1 MDALILSCG
10 TGGGHNTAAYAIK
23 EELLRRGNH
32 AVMINPYLLHSQKLA
47 DRINRAYVS
56 IAQNIPA
63 CFGAIYNL
71 GEAYRRLPCKS
82 PIYYSNAKMVPL
94 MEEYLN
100 RNNFDVVIMTHLF
113 PAEIMTQMKDRGIK
127 IPKTILI
134 ATDYTCIPFTEDTD
148 CDAYIIPAE
157 ELCHEFQSRGIPRE
171 KIFPLGIPVRAE
183 FTMQISK
190 KEARKIL
197 GLAADKKYLLI
208 SGGSIRAGSLKRT
221 IELLHRQCTN
231 DTRIIVI
238 CGNNT
243 RLYNSLVEKYGDVME
258 IVQGTEQMAIY
269 LRASD
274 LYFSKP
280 GGLSS
285 TEAAVMGVPLIHL
298 PPIPGCE
305 TKNAHFFCAYGMNY
319 RIDATRQNVLQALAL
334 ITDTPKCSE
343 MIQKQQKMIRRN
355 SASSICD
362 FAESLMDK
370 VL

>member
-23 EELLRRGNH
+23 EELIRRGDH

-47 DRINRAYVS
+47 DRINRAYISV
-56 IAQNIPA
+56 AQNMPA
-63 CFGAIYNL
+63 CFGAVYNL
-71 GEAYRRLPCKS
+71 GEAYRKLPCKS
-82 PIYYSNAKMVPL
+82 PIYYLNAKMVPI

-100 RNNFDVVIMTHLF
+100 SNHFDVVIMTHLF
-113 PAEIMTQMKDRGIK
+113 PAEIMTRMKDRGIK

-157 ELCHEFQSRGIPRE
+157 ELRHEFQSRGIPYE
-171 KIFPLGIPVRAE
+171 KIFPLGIPVRAD

-208 SGGSIRAGSLKRT
+208 SGGSIGAGNLKKA
-221 IELLHRQCTN
+221 IEFLHGQCN
-231 DTRIIVI
+231 DDTRIIAV
-238 CGNNT
+238 CGNNK
-243 RLYNSLVEKYGDVME
+243 RLYNSLVGKYGDMME
-258 IVQGTEQMAIY
+258 IIQSTEQMAIY

-274 LYFSKP
+274 LYFSKL

-305 TKNAHFFCAYGMNY
+305 TKNVHFFCTYGMNY
-319 RIDATRQNVLQALAL
+319 RIDATRQDMLQALAL

-343 MIQKQQKMIRRN
+343 MIQKQRKMVRRD

-362 FAESLMDK
+362 FAESLMDNA
-370 VL
+370 L

>member
-23 EELLRRGNH
+23 EELLRRGDH
-32 AVMINPYLLHSQKLA
+32 AAMINPYLLYSQKLA
-47 DRINRAYVS
+47 DRIDRTYVS
-56 IAQNIPA
+56 VVQNMPTF
-63 CFGAIYNL
+63 FGAVYHL
-71 GEAYRRLPCKS
+71 GEAYRKLPCKS
-82 PIYYSNAKMVPL
+82 PIYYLNAKMVPI

-100 RNNFDVVIMTHLF
+100 SNHFDVVIMTHLF
-113 PAEIMTQMKDRGIK
+113 PAEIMTQMNDHGIK

-157 ELCHEFQSRGIPRE
+157 ELRHKFQSRGIPHE
-171 KIFPLGIPVRAE
+171 KIFPLGIPVRAD
-183 FTMQISK
+183 FTMQLSK

-197 GLAADKKYLLI
+197 GLDTDKKYVLI
-208 SGGSIRAGSLKRT
+208 SGGSIGAGKLKKA
-221 IELLHRQCTN
+221 IAFLYGQCN
-231 DTRIIVI
+231 VDTRIIVV
-238 CGNNT
+238 CGNNK
-243 RLYNSLVEKYGDVME
+243 RLYGSLVEKYGDAMD
-258 IVQGTEQMAIY
+258 IIQSTEQMAVY

-305 TKNAHFFCAYGMNY
+305 TENVHFFCDCGMNY
-319 RIDATRQNVLQALAL
+319 RIETTRQNMLQALAL
-334 ITDTPKCSE
+334 MTDTSKCNE
-343 MIQKQQKMIRRN
+343 MIQKQQNMIRRD
-355 SASSICD
+355 SVLGICD
-362 FAESLMDK
+362 FAESLIDK
-370 VL
+370 AL

>member
-32 AVMINPYLLHSQKLA
+32 AVMISPYLLHSQKLA

-82 PIYYSNAKMVPL
+82 PIYYLNAKMVPL

-113 PAEIMTQMKDRGIK
+113 PAEIMTQMKDHGIK

-157 ELCHEFQSRGIPRE
+157 QLCHEFQSRGIPRE
-171 KIFPLGIPVRAE
+171 KIFPLGIPVRAD

-208 SGGSIRAGSLKRT
+208 SGGSIGAGSLKRT
-221 IELLHRQCTN
+221 IELLHGQCTN

-243 RLYNSLVEKYGDVME
+243 RLYNRLVEKYGDVME

-305 TKNAHFFCAYGMNY
+305 TKNVHFFRSCGMSY
-319 RIDATRQNVLQALAL
+319 RIDTTRQNVLQALAL

-370 VL
+370 LL

>member
-1 MDALILSCG
+1 MDALILSCE
-10 TGGGHNTAAYAIK
+10 TGGGHNTAACAIK
-23 EELLRRGNH
+23 EELLRRGDH

-47 DRINRAYVS
+47 DSINWAYIS
-56 IAQNIPA
+56 IAQNMPA
-63 CFGAIYNL
+63 CFGVLYNL
-71 GEAYRRLPCKS
+71 GEAYRKLPCKS
-82 PIYYSNAKMVPL
+82 PIYYMNAKMVPI
-94 MEEYLN
+94 MQKYLS
-100 RNNFDVVIMTHLF
+100 NNHYDVVIMTHLF
-113 PAEIMTQMKDRGIK
+113 PAEIMTQMKDRGLK
-127 IPKTILI
+127 TPKTILI

-157 ELCHEFQSRGIPRE
+157 ELCHEFQKRGIPHE
-171 KIFPLGIPVRAE
+171 KIFPLGIPVRAD
-183 FTMQISK
+183 FTMQVSK

-208 SGGSIRAGSLKRT
+208 SGGSIGAGSLKRT

-243 RLYNSLVEKYGDVME
+243 RLYNRLVEKYGDVME

-305 TKNAHFFCAYGMNY
+305 TKNVHFFCAYGMNY

-343 MIQKQQKMIRRN
+343 MVQKQQKMIRRN